1 MKIYVADNQK
11 NQTKFTGIYKLR
23 NVKYNQVQ
31 DALVNSIKTAM
42 RKPLEEFNGQTA
54 EGFYKTKKGID
65 FMIRPNSADS
75 VYLSGHKGL
84 RKIGTGKDRA
94 YASYSESI
102 YIGEYDKN
110 SEFKISDIKKK
121 IIEKNNH
128 DKSTAL
134 CFLMLPLAFA
144 GIMIANCFGT
154 KAQKETVKPLIENVS
169 NAVNKTKAVLPDT
182 TKILKA
188 IKK

>member
-1 MKIYVADNQK
+1 MKIYAADNQNNK
-11 NQTKFTGIYKLR
+11 ANFTGIYKLR

-65 FMIRPNSADS
+65 FMIRPHSGDS
-75 VYLSGHKGL
+75 VYLSGYKGL
-84 RKIGTGKDRA
+84 RETGTGIDRA
-94 YASYSESI
+94 HIYSDRI
-102 YIGEYDKN
+102 DIGEYDKN
-110 SEFKISDIKKK
+110 SEFKISDIKSGIKNTQSNNRAFG
-121 IIEKNNH
+121 IISFLLLL
-128 DKSTAL
+128 STAT
-134 CFLMLPLAFA
+134 
-144 GIMIANCFGT
+144 IAYLESRT
-154 KAQKETVKPLIENVS
+154 VPQKNAVKPLIENVS
-169 NAVNKTKAVLPDT
+169 NAANKTKAVLPDT